1 MQEKSTFDIIVIG
14 AGPGGYTAAIRA
26 SQLGLKAAIVEKN
39 AALGGTCVNVGCIPA
54 KALLDTTEL
63 FSTIKEKAAGH
74 GILFDN
80 LKIDLATAMNRKNQV
95 VERFNRGV
103 SLLMKSNK
111 IETFHGSARLVSSR
125 QVIVAADEKPD
136 FTLEGADIILAT
148 GSIPIELPS
157 LPFDGKHIVNSDD
170 ALSLDTVPES
180 LIVVGAGAV
189 GLELG
194 SVWMRLGSKV
204 TVIELMGQIL
214 PGMDQQTSRSLM
226 QILKRQGMEFSLST
240 EITAH
245 SIKKGA
251 VELKVKNSAGEE
263 LGFRGNKVLV
273 AVGRKAYLEGLG
285 LDILNIVLTEK
296 GKIRVNERYQT
307 ADPHV
312 YAIGDIIEGPMLAHK
327 AGEEG
332 IAAAELIA
340 GKAGHVNYKTIPS
353 VVYTWPEVAAVGMTE
368 EQCKSGDIPTNR
380 GIFYFRANGRG
391 ITSDNLDGFVKIIAH
406 KETDRILGC
415 SILGPWASDLIHEII
430 TVMEF
435 DGSSEDVARTV
446 HAHPTLSEVVKEAAL
461 DVEGRAFHSP

>member
-1 MQEKSTFDIIVIG
+1 MQKKLAFDIIVIG

-26 SQLGLKAAIVEKN
+26 SQLGLKTAIVEKN

-63 FSTIKEKAAGH
+63 FFTIKEKAAGH
-74 GILFDN
+74 GIHYDN
-80 LKIDLATAMNRKNQV
+80 LQIDLAAAMNRKKQT

-125 QVIVAADEKPD
+125 QVMVTTGEKSD
-136 FTLEGADIILAT
+136 VSIEGTNIILAT
-148 GSIPIELPS
+148 GSIPTELPS

-170 ALSLDTVPES
+170 ALSFDTVPES
-180 LIVVGAGAV
+180 LIVIGAGAV

-204 TVIELMGQIL
+204 TVIELMSQIL

-226 QILKRQGMEFSLST
+226 QILKKQGMEFSLST

-245 SIKKGA
+245 SIKKGV
-251 VELKVKNSAGEE
+251 VELKGKNSAGEE

-285 LDILNIVLTEK
+285 LDILKIELTEK
-296 GKIRVNERYQT
+296 GKIRVDECYQT
-307 ADPHV
+307 AVPHV

-332 IAAAELIA
+332 MAAAELIA

-368 EQCKSGDIPTNR
+368 EQCKSEDIPTSK
-380 GIFYFRANGRG
+380 GTFFFRANGRG
-391 ITSDNLDGFVKIIAH
+391 ITSDNLDGFVKIIAD
-406 KETDRILGC
+406 KKTDRILGC

-446 HAHPTLSEVVKEAAL
+446 HAHPTFSEVVKEAAL
-461 DVEGRAFHSP
+461 DVEGRAIHTP